1 MITTVLGLVV
11 GPIAEILKKVI
22 PDADKRAQAQE
33 EITRAVIAN
42 EAEIIG
48 AARDVIVAEAQSGS
62 YAARNWRP
70 HLMYFLMA
78 LLAWIAVVAPLAGL
92 AKDTTGS
99 LRDVP
104 PEVWQLLM
112 IGMGGYIIG
121 RTGEKIAETFAERM
135 GKR

>member
-70 HLMYFLMA
+70 HLMYFLMV

-121 RTGEKIAETFAERM
+121 RTGEKIAATFAERI
-135 GKR
+135 GKK